1 MPQSLIED
9 TRMAKKTAS
18 RGRAKTA
25 KKAAPKAKKVRRI
38 AKATNKA
45 KKPMRAKAVKAAPKV
60 AKARNQVQIKDEL
73 REKFVMEQGNT
84 TFEDYFSSG
93 SEHFGL

>member
-1 MPQSLIED
+1 MIED
-9 TRMAKKTAS
+9 TSMAKKTTA
-18 RGRAKTA
+18 RGRSKTA
-25 KKAAPKAKKVRRI
+25 KKAAPKTKKVRRI
-38 AKATNKA
+38 AKAAN
-45 KKPMRAKAVKAAPKV
+45 KPMRAKAVKAAPKV